1 MLIAQ
6 QAILRPES
14 INVPKLKKL
23 TKSKV
28 ELLVTLMLREFR
40 HVRKSRK

>member
-1 MLIAQ
+1 MSSAQ
-6 QAILRPES
+6 LAILRPES

-28 ELLVTLMLREFR
+28 ALLVTLMLGEFR
-40 HVRKSRK
+40 HVSKSRI